1 MRSLTVQIPWSAAVL
16 IAGLA
21 VFGLITLL
29 RRGAEFLR
37 ILFVLRKWSFRQYQK
52 DQQKALR
59 ECLNEADRQAQELLD
74 QTIQKIWYTF
84 TPVEWINFKAIQF
97 QCQELIGRIAAVYYP
112 NSKRPEFEVTILDLL
127 KLTERISFDI
137 SSLLAEFPTFRKISM
152 QNILEA
158 KALIEQTKKTIDRKG
173 VQSGRRLASRVW
185 AALNLIQPDYWI
197 RRAVIKGVSE
207 VVGRKI
213 LTSIYRIV
221 GTEAIQIYRSAMAER
236 VSPEDLVEMESEAE
250 TPAPEAAPKA
260 SSASTAS
267 PSSTAAPGAPAE
279 EEILEA
285 VESETVREEAAR
297 ENYAVAIVPD
307 MPDPDS
313 GSQEEFTRE
322 SDAGHGE
329 EEASGSASRWMSIT
343 RLLAAFIEGSM
354 NLWEKMVNPEKI
366 VARLQQENPEIKCLS
381 DIRLLDVD
389 IVDSVAGEYISKGR
403 WLSAAEGA
411 ATGFG
416 GLFLL
421 SADAVSL
428 LALQLRTIQQ
438 VGYCYGFDVARPE
451 EKLFAAKLLTEAYQH
466 PAKQERQ
473 SLMNEMRT
481 AASLLA
487 GQTPFRLLQ
496 KRLFVQGFAKAA
508 QKIGI
513 RMGGR
518 KAVQFVPI
526 LGSLAGGT
534 INQKV
539 TYDIACVARD
549 VYRERFLQIKDSY
562 FEYKQ

>member
-1 MRSLTVQIPWSAAVL
+1 MRSLTVQIPWSLAVL
-16 IAGLA
+16 IVLLA
-21 VFGLITLL
+21 AFGLITLL
-29 RRGAEFLR
+29 RRGAELLR
-37 ILFVLRKWSFRQYQK
+37 ILFALRKWSFRQYQK
-52 DQQKALR
+52 EQQRIIR
-59 ECLNEADRQAQELLD
+59 ECLNEADRQAQEFLD
-74 QTIQKIWYTF
+74 QTIQKTWYTF
-84 TPVEWINFKAIQF
+84 TPVEWLNFKAIQF

-112 NSKRPEFEVTILDLL
+112 DSKRPEFEVTILDLL
-127 KLTERISFDI
+127 KLTERIAFDV
-137 SSLLAEFPTFRKISM
+137 SSLLAEFPTFRKISV

-213 LTSIYRIV
+213 LTSVYRIV

-236 VSPEDLVEMESEAE
+236 ISPEDLVEMESERE
-250 TPAPEAAPKA
+250 TPAPEATPETA
-260 SSASTAS
+260 SASPAS
-267 PSSTAAPGAPAE
+267 PDASPAE
-279 EEILEA
+279 A
-285 VESETVREEAAR
+285 TVNADESGAAR
-297 ENYAVAIVPD
+297 EEVHPENFAVAIVPES
-307 MPDPDS
+307 PNSDS
-313 GSQEEFTRE
+313 GSRTEFTSESE
-322 SDAGHGE
+322 SDGE
-329 EEASGSASRWMSIT
+329 EKTASGSSFRWMSIT

-354 NLWEKMVNPEKI
+354 TLWEKMVNPEKI
-366 VARLQQENPEIKCLS
+366 IARFQQENPEVKCLS
-381 DIRLLDVD
+381 DIRPLDVD
-389 IVDSVAGEYISKGR
+389 LVDAVAEEYIRKGR

-438 VGYCYGFDVARPE
+438 IGYCYGFDVSRPE

-473 SLMNEMRT
+473 SLMNEMR
-481 AASLLA
+481 AASSLLT

-518 KAVQFVPI
+518 KAAQFVPI

-549 VYRERFLQIKDSY
+549 VYRERFLQNKDSFY
-562 FEYKQ
+562 EYKK

>member
-1 MRSLTVQIPWSAAVL
+1 MRSLTVQIPWSIEVL
-16 IAGLA
+16 IAILT

-37 ILFVLRKWSFRQYQK
+37 ILFALRKWSFRQYQK
-52 DQQKALR
+52 EQQKVLR
-59 ECLNEADRQAQELLD
+59 ECLNEADRQAQEVLD

-84 TPVEWINFKAIQF
+84 TPVEWLNFKAIQF
-97 QCQELIGRIAAVYYP
+97 QCQELVGRIAAVYYP
-112 NSKRPEFEVTILDLL
+112 DSKCPEFEVTILDLL
-127 KLTERISFDI
+127 KLTERIAFDV
-137 SSLLAEFPTFRKISM
+137 SSLLTEFPTFRKISV

-250 TPAPEAAPKA
+250 TPVPESAPKA
-260 SSASTAS
+260 SPASTAS
-267 PSSTAAPGAPAE
+267 PETPAGE
-279 EEILEA
+279 DIPDA
-285 VESETVREEAAR
+285 VETEPTQEEAIR
-297 ENYAVAIVPD
+297 ESRALVVMGNS
-307 MPDPDS
+307 PDS
-313 GSQEEFTRE
+313 NSGSESTFNTE
-322 SDAGHGE
+322 SDPMNE
-329 EEASGSASRWMSIT
+329 DDASSESTSRWISIT
-343 RLLAAFIEGSM
+343 RLLATFIEGSM

-366 VARLQQENPEIKCLS
+366 IARFQQENPEVKCLS

-389 IVDSVAGEYISKGR
+389 LVDAVAGEYIRKGR

-438 VGYCYGFDVARPE
+438 VGYCYGFDVSRPE

-518 KAVQFVPI
+518 KAAQFVPV

-549 VYRERFLQIKDSY
+549 VYRERYLQIKDSY
-562 FEYKQ
+562 DKYTQ

>member
-112 NSKRPEFEVTILDLL
+112 DSKRPEFEVTILDLL

-267 PSSTAAPGAPAE
+267 PSSTAAPGAPA
-279 EEILEA
+279 
-285 VESETVREEAAR
+285 
-297 ENYAVAIVPD
+297 
-307 MPDPDS
+307 
-313 GSQEEFTRE
+313 GSDRN
-322 SDAGHGE
+322 
-329 EEASGSASRWMSIT
+329 R
-343 RLLAAFIEGSM
+343 
-354 NLWEKMVNPEKI
+354 
-366 VARLQQENPEIKCLS
+366 
-381 DIRLLDVD
+381 
-389 IVDSVAGEYISKGR
+389 
-403 WLSAAEGA
+403 
-411 ATGFG
+411 
-416 GLFLL
+416 
-421 SADAVSL
+421 
-428 LALQLRTIQQ
+428 RTCPGQ
-438 VGYCYGFDVARPE
+438 
-451 EKLFAAKLLTEAYQH
+451 
-466 PAKQERQ
+466 
-473 SLMNEMRT
+473 
-481 AASLLA
+481 
-487 GQTPFRLLQ
+487 GQT
-496 KRLFVQGFAKAA
+496 
-508 QKIGI
+508 
-513 RMGGR
+513 
-518 KAVQFVPI
+518 
-526 LGSLAGGT
+526 
-534 INQKV
+534 
-539 TYDIACVARD
+539 CAR
-549 VYRERFLQIKDSY
+549 
-562 FEYKQ
+562 